1 MSFPYIIHKTAQ
13 KLAAAVADD
22 LAAAIR
28 QAGRAEQPLFVA
40 LSGGS
45 TPGAMFRHLAT
56 PAMAKDIPWKWVHF
70 FWGDERCVP
79 PDHPDS
85 NYGMA
90 YQALFRH
97 IDIPPENIHRI
108 RGEAAPVKEA
118 FRYARE
124 ILSLLPPDP
133 AGRPVFH
140 RIYLGMGEDGHTAS
154 LFPATPVLA
163 VDDKICAIAVH
174 PVTQQKRITLTLPVI
189 NSAREVIFLVSGA
202 AKAVRVAQIF
212 HRASGYQE
220 FPAAK
225 VHPREGR
232 LIWQLDEAA
241 AAHI

>member
-1 MSFPYIIHKTAQ
+1 MSPPYIIHKTAQ
-13 KLAAAVADD
+13 DLAAAVAGD

-28 QAGRAEQPLFVA
+28 RAALMEQPLFIA

-56 PAMAKDIPWKWVHF
+56 PAIAKDIPWKWVHF

-85 NYGMA
+85 NYGTA
-90 YQALFRH
+90 RQILFED

-108 RGEAAPVKEA
+108 RGEASPVKEA

-124 ILSLLPPDP
+124 ILSLLPQNP

-140 RIYLGMGEDGHTAS
+140 RIFLGMGEDGHTAS
-154 LFPATPVLA
+154 LFPAAPALS
-163 VDDKICAIAVH
+163 VDDKICAIALH

-189 NSAREVIFLVSGA
+189 NSAREVTFLVSGA
-202 AKAVRVAQIF
+202 SKAARVAQIF
-212 HRASGYQE
+212 QRAPGYQE
-220 FPAAK
+220 LPAAK
-225 VHPREGR
+225 VHPAGGR

-241 AAHI
+241 AHI